1 MPKMTPPVA
10 STSTS
15 TAAGQQA
22 KKRKRSKHGGAST
35 STSDAG
41 VAAPIASSSKSEQ
54 AEGVKGKKAKIEAKK
69 VEKVVE
75 EVEEDD
81 DDEVDEEDTP
91 TGMDQDDRDDAP
103 PTAGPSTTTTP
114 PTIETT
120 EATTSSGTSLTNL
133 PFSSLNLSPQTRSA
147 IESLNF
153 TTMTEVQARTIPPLL
168 SGRDVLGAARTG
180 SGKTL
185 AFLIPSIEILSTL
198 KFKPANGTGII
209 ILTPTRELAL
219 QIFSIVRDLMSGF
232 HSQTFGVVMGGANR
246 KSEAD
251 RLAKGVNLI
260 VATPGRL
267 LDHLRVSWRTTGS
280 VVVSR
285 VHSLMFRFTWDLGN
299 RTPNRL
305 SSRTSRRWSLTRRI
319 EFWKSVSKRR

>member
-22 KKRKRSKHGGAST
+22 KKRKRSKHGGGST
-35 STSDAG
+35 STGTSDAA
-41 VAAPIASSSKSEQ
+41 VTAPIASSSKSEQ
-54 AEGVKGKKAKIEAKK
+54 GEGVKVKKAKVEAKK
-69 VEKVVE
+69 VEQVVQ
-75 EVEEDD
+75 EVEEDNDD
-81 DDEVDEEDTP
+81 DDEVEEEDTP

-103 PTAGPSTTTTP
+103 PTAGPSTTTP

-120 EATTSSGTSLTNL
+120 EATTVSGTSLTNL
-133 PFSSLNLSPQTRSA
+133 SFSSLNLSPQTQSA
-147 IESLNF
+147 IKSLNF

-267 LDHLRVSWRTTGS
+267 LDHLRVSVT
-280 VVVSR
+280 V
-285 VHSLMFRFTWDLGN
+285 
-299 RTPNRL
+299 
-305 SSRTSRRWSLTRRI
+305 
-319 EFWKSVSKRR
+319 

>member
-10 STSTS
+10 STSASTS
-15 TAAGQQA
+15 AGQQA
-22 KKRKRSKHGGAST
+22 KKRKRSKHGGSASAST
-35 STSDAG
+35 STTSNTADAVI
-41 VAAPIASSSKSEQ
+41 VAPVASSSTSEK
-54 AEGVKGKKAKIEAKK
+54 AEGVKGKKAKVEAK
-69 VEKVVE
+69 KVVE

-81 DDEVDEEDTP
+81 EADEEEEEDIP

-103 PTAGPSTTTTP
+103 PTAGPSTTTP

-133 PFSSLNLSPQTRSA
+133 PFSSLNLSSQTRAA
-147 IESLNF
+147 IDALNF

-267 LDHLRVSWRTTGS
+267 LDHLRVSP
-280 VVVSR
+280 SR
-285 VHSLMFRFTWDLGN
+285 IHLLAFG
-299 RTPNRL
+299 
-305 SSRTSRRWSLTRRI
+305 
-319 EFWKSVSKRR
+319 WK